1 MTTDTK
7 KIKRMLNKMCKFY
20 DCTLKTFYGLCL
32 DEAMIQFEIDGGN
45 VNWDSW
51 NSLESSYIITPE
63 DFIYSLK
70 NKAVQWA

>member
-1 MTTDTK
+1 
-7 KIKRMLNKMCKFY
+7 
-20 DCTLKTFYGLCL
+20 
-32 DEAMIQFEIDGGN
+32 MIQFEIDGGN